1 MQSIH
6 CAGKRAGRAGMGKA
20 FNGGNCVANRVDV
33 SEILQQI
40 GNLIESLV
48 LQELE
53 QGLEPKIRQPHPES
67 GLDSR
72 GDGKLRWRVRLEVSL
87 HVARLQRCVP
97 RPSNS
102 ET

>member
-1 MQSIH
+1 
-6 CAGKRAGRAGMGKA
+6 MGKA

-53 QGLEPKIRQPHPES
+53 QGLEPKTRQPHLES

-72 GDGKLRWRVRLEVSL
+72 GGGTASSDGECALKSASMLRGSSGVCPAPAILRHNREG
-87 HVARLQRCVP
+87 R
-97 RPSNS
+97 
-102 ET
+102 